1 MATNKLM
8 EAAADILSGSKSR
21 ASGMPT
27 QRADGAT
34 WVDVG
39 GPTPENYKPDDN
51 SAKLNTTRAARSA
64 TAPTTKPSDASSDT
78 QNHVGKNTM
87 REEDE
92 EFEDDE
98 DQEQLDEISTKTLAS
113 AARSAADPDSEYE
126 YGKSHDPQKF
136 ADHAKKT
143 KDAKSASAVQGAA
156 DNKGANRLGHTY
168 GDSDKM
174 KYRENRSTNPSMV
187 TKAGKLTKTAQK
199 GLKSRLKEDEQYD
212 QEDYSLVDELRAQM
226 HDDIQA
232 LFAEDTT
239 ISEDFKIKAATIFE
253 ARVFDRVAQIEEQIE
268 AEYGSMLEE
277 AIDAIKYDLT
287 EKVDDY
293 LNYVVDQWINDN
305 EIAIESGLRSEITE
319 DFIGGLRN
327 LFAENYINVPEEKV
341 DLIDELASKVEE
353 LENQLNEEIETNI
366 EYKKALVEAVKS
378 ELTREVC
385 EGLTATQVEKIRTL
399 AESVEFS
406 TEEEYTEKLET
417 LRENYFPSG
426 VKKSAITH
434 FNEVMEDDDKK
445 VAIHDPFVAAV
456 SNAISK
462 TRI

>member
-8 EAAADILSGSKSR
+8 EAAADILSGSKSK

-51 SAKLNTTRAARSA
+51 SAKLDTTKAAKSA

-78 QNHVGKNTM
+78 QNKVTGGKNTM
-87 REEDE
+87 HEEEELEEEEEFEEAFDSLTLRSLNSPGAPTRKGGTGTYSGNTKPRKKTVLAATERLKTDIKDSLGKHPKPNLPEEYEDE
-92 EFEDDE
+92 E
-98 DQEQLDEISTKTLAS
+98 
-113 AARSAADPDSEYE
+113 
-126 YGKSHDPQKF
+126 
-136 ADHAKKT
+136 
-143 KDAKSASAVQGAA
+143 
-156 DNKGANRLGHTY
+156 
-168 GDSDKM
+168 
-174 KYRENRSTNPSMV
+174 
-187 TKAGKLTKTAQK
+187 
-199 GLKSRLKEDEQYD
+199 
-212 QEDYSLVDELRAQM
+212 YSLIDELRAQM

-277 AIDAIKYDLT
+277 AIDAIKSDLT

>member
-8 EAAADILSGSKSR
+8 EAAADILSGSKSK

-51 SAKLNTTRAARSA
+51 SAKLDTTKAAKSA

-92 EFEDDE
+92 VEEDEEVLDEEQVEEAYMMMKKKMKEDVDAMFGDDE
-98 DQEQLDEISTKTLAS
+98 
-113 AARSAADPDSEYE
+113 
-126 YGKSHDPQKF
+126 
-136 ADHAKKT
+136 
-143 KDAKSASAVQGAA
+143 
-156 DNKGANRLGHTY
+156 
-168 GDSDKM
+168 
-174 KYRENRSTNPSMV
+174 
-187 TKAGKLTKTAQK
+187 
-199 GLKSRLKEDEQYD
+199 
-212 QEDYSLVDELRAQM
+212 
-226 HDDIQA
+226 
-232 LFAEDTT
+232 T
-239 ISEDFKIKAATIFE
+239 ISEDFRSKAATIFE
-253 ARVFDRVAQIEEQIE
+253 ARVTDRIMQIQEQIE
-268 AEYGSMLEE
+268 SEYAQMLEE
-277 AIDAIKYDLT
+277 AVESIKSDLT

-434 FNEVMEDDDKK
+434 FNEVMEDADDKK